1 MLVVVGRG
9 GPLTESCKP
18 ARLGGL
24 SPWQTCDL
32 RYPCSVGSHNSC
44 YVNPSYEGDGFRRL
58 SNAYRYPQR

>member
-18 ARLGGL
+18 AWLGGL

-44 YVNPSYEGDGFRRL
+44 YVNL
-58 SNAYRYPQR
+58 SVEYRHAGR